1 MRNAEINLGFR
12 AMSPQGRAAKER
24 KGEIVCA
31 AWVKVEG
38 ESLTTS
44 QKNAI
49 TPFRRHCLRDD
60 RKWAMP
66 GTTHLYNSGKS
77 ILY

>member
-1 MRNAEINLGFR
+1 ML
-12 AMSPQGRAAKER
+12 PQGKAEKKRM
-24 KGEIVCA
+24 GEIIRA
-31 AWVKVEG
+31 AWVKVKG

-49 TPFRRHCLRDD
+49 APFRPHRLRDD

-66 GTTHLYNSGKS
+66 GTTHF
-77 ILY
+77 

>member
-1 MRNAEINLGFR
+1 MD
-12 AMSPQGRAAKER
+12 PKGRAAKER
-24 KGEIVCA
+24 KGEIIRA

-49 TPFRRHCLRDD
+49 TPFARQSARDD
-60 RKWAMP
+60 KKWAMP
-66 GTTHLYNSGKS
+66 GTTHF
-77 ILY
+77 